1 MNVAGVRRLMGG
13 LEKFDF
19 IVILMETSI
28 GDVTMER
35 KFILPFTSNSVGAI
49 HKRCVTC

>member
-19 IVILMETSI
+19 IVILMETSV
-28 GDVTMER
+28 GGVAME
-35 KFILPFTSNSVGAI
+35 KKSFYP
-49 HKRCVTC
+49 